1 MRTGIQSRWCP
12 IRCEHVTLFSTTS
25 DPRSEPGLASNLG
38 HFRTLC
44 INCLSSESEDK
55 MLIWHPGSGAGEEGR
70 KGRFVSKEGSAMEMK
85 GTLFLMGKDKLG
97 QGNIFP
103 KFCSLC
109 TLYPSF
115 SHARMAKTFAYLP
128 SAGHIHHQYL
138 GRGSCLLLRDPVNY
152 RAAHILMTLPS
163 CALSTLDQQVAKP
176 ETTGQSFCDFTG

>member
-12 IRCEHVTLFSTTS
+12 IRCEHVTLFSTAS

-38 HFRTLC
+38 HFRTRC

-70 KGRFVSKEGSAMEMK
+70 KGRFVSKEGSVMEMK

-103 KFCSLC
+103 KFCSLSM
-109 TLYPSF
+109 YPLSIP
-115 SHARMAKTFAYLP
+115 L
-128 SAGHIHHQYL
+128 
-138 GRGSCLLLRDPVNY
+138 SC
-152 RAAHILMTLPS
+152 
-163 CALSTLDQQVAKP
+163 QK
-176 ETTGQSFCDFTG
+176 GQSFCLSTLCWAYPSPVFGKGPLLAPGGYCELQGCSHPPHDPAVMCSEHTGSTGA